1 VVVVRLW
8 LVRHG
13 ATRWSEEGRLC
24 GWTDV
29 PLSPKGRGQAGPIRR
44 RLDGQGFDGV
54 WTSDLTRAAEFARL
68 TTSHADPDRRLR
80 ELDFGALE
88 GKTWGQIELP
98 TRESLLGF
106 DGFTA
111 PGGES
116 VDHLEARVADFL
128 SELGEGDHLLF
139 THGGV
144 IRLLS
149 RRCGVASSAAPGEL
163 TILEWGKIRAE

>member
-1 VVVVRLW
+1 MRLW

-13 ATRWSEEGRLC
+13 ATQWSEEGRLC

-29 PLSPKGRGQAGPIRR
+29 PLSPKGRAQAVPIRR
-44 RLDGQGFDGV
+44 RLDGQRFDGA

-68 TTSHADPDRRLR
+68 TMRQADPDRRLR

-88 GKTWGQIELP
+88 GKTWRQIELP

-106 DGFTA
+106 DGFAA

-116 VDHLEARVADFL
+116 VGQLGARVGEFL

-149 RRCGVASSAAPGEL
+149 RRCGVASYPAPGEL
-163 TILEWGKIRAE
+163 TVLEWGMIHAE